1 MGGGRAGG
9 GEGSYFHH
17 LTAGVRTG
25 QKNSILIFSAGEKHF
40 LKTIGLLVTFPWMR
54 LLSTCSLS
62 VLAIRFPIPL
72 QGATRDAASTLVRDV
87 EAGLVLRVVAVE
99 EEGGLVGGAEERLGD
114 ERPAEAVDDRAGLQ
128 RAAADLQVVVD
139 GLGGEV
145 EELQLD
151 T

>member
-1 MGGGRAGG
+1 MHALRAR
-9 GEGSYFHH
+9 Y
-17 LTAGVRTG
+17 
-25 QKNSILIFSAGEKHF
+25 
-40 LKTIGLLVTFPWMR
+40 P
-54 LLSTCSLS
+54 
-62 VLAIRFPIPL
+62 FPIPL